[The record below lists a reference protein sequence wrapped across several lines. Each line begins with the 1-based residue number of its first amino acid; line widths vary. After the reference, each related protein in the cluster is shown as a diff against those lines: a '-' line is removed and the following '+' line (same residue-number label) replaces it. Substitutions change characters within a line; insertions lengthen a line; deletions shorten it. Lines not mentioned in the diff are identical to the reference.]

1 MPRIFVS
8 THPFGA
14 LDSRPLELLR
24 QTGFDFRIN
33 SLERKLTSQEVA
45 EMARDCDALIA
56 GTENIS
62 LVLEKAPNIK
72 IISRVGIGLDSVPL
86 KECRRRNVMVCYTPD
101 AVTMAV
107 AELTVGLM
115 LNITRFVS
123 AADRQFRTGVWER
136 LQGRRLGKSVI
147 GLIGFGRI
155 GKKVAHLLAP
165 YYPCNLLIN
174 DIKDKSLELNTML
187 EAGLSVEKAPLSKIY
202 EESHIISLH
211 LPLYSITRNM
221 IAEKQLRQMRSD
233 AFLINTA
240 RGGIVNEHALY
251 KALSE
256 EKLGGAA
263 LDVFEE
269 EPYLGP
275 LASINN
281 VLLTPHMGSCSHDCR
296 AQMELEATEEVIRY
310 LQGEPLQNKVPEEEY
325 VYQE

>member
-24 QTGFDFRIN
+24 QTGFEFQIN

-45 EMARDCDALIA
+45 EMAKDCDALIA

-123 AADRQFRTGVWER
+123 AADRQFRAGVWER
-136 LQGRRLGKSVI
+136 LLGRRLGKSVI

-165 YYPCNLLIN
+165 YCPCKLLIN

-187 EAGLSVEKAPLSKIY
+187 QAGLSVEKAPLSKIY
-202 EESHIISLH
+202 KESHIISLH
-211 LPLYSITRNM
+211 LPLYSKTRNM
-221 IAEKQLRQMRSD
+221 IAEKQLSQMRSD

-240 RGGIVNEHALY
+240 RGGIVNEQSLHE
-251 KALSE
+251 ALSE

-269 EPYLGP
+269 EPYTGS
-275 LASINN
+275 LASLNN

-310 LQGEPLQNKVPEEEY
+310 LNGEPLQNKVPEEEY